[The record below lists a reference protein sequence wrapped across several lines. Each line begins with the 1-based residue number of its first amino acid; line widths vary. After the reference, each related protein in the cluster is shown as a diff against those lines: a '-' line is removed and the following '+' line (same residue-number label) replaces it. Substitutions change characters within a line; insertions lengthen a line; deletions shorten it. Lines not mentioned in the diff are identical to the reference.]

1 MIAEGAAHAEIS
13 NASDFGNPQ
22 EVVIDEGTYLSTWLL
37 PTPHLEGN
45 KIVYVRIQD
54 RAGNAVT
61 GQATIV
67 LDLRNPQ
74 ARLLIENGAEIGQ
87 SHQVEVAVFLD
98 QVLSE
103 AEAPL
108 SCDTVPCFK
117 LDTNPMDCS
126 GEHYDNPFTAPKM
139 TAVRTAFLRRHPRNF
154 CLRTGNRPV
163 EPPCFPTK
171 IIIDTQAPE
180 VISVQCVNRKD
191 SALHGLFIN
200 DRNSRAQLAL
210 QARDVAT
217 DVETVR
223 VRLGLLSELADPG
236 EGKKV

>member
-1 MIAEGAAHAEIS
+1 M
-13 NASDFGNPQ
+13 
-22 EVVIDEGTYLSTWLL
+22 
-37 PTPHLEGN
+37 
-45 KIVYVRIQD
+45 
-54 RAGNAVT
+54 
-61 GQATIV
+61 
-67 LDLRNPQ
+67 
-74 ARLLIENGAEIGQ
+74 LIENGAEIGQ

-139 TAVRTAFLRRHPRNF
+139 TAAVELPFYDGTHEIFACVREPSG
-154 CLRTGNRPV
+154 RTSLLSD
-163 EPPCFPTK
+163 E

-180 VISVQCVNRKD
+180 VISVQCVNCKD

-217 DVETVR
+217 DVEAVR
-223 VRLGLLSELADPG
+223 VRLGLLSELADSG
-236 EGKKV
+236 RAMKV